1 MESRWQLQNL
11 RRIAYTIAMTV
22 FEDIQYN
29 MDKLRGT
36 IVEKNGKY
44 MYIQKGGKRTDIKAE
59 INKETENITNPF
71 KLLAYIL
78 EKKCAI

>member
-1 MESRWQLQNL
+1 MEPGWQLQNL
-11 RRIAYTIAMTV
+11 SRIAYTIAMSV

-44 MYIQKGGKRTDIKAE
+44 MYIQKGGKRTEIKAE

>member
-1 MESRWQLQNL
+1 MS
-11 RRIAYTIAMTV
+11 V

-44 MYIQKGGKRTDIKAE
+44 MYIQKGGKRTEIKAE

-78 EKKCAI
+78 EQKCAL

>member
-11 RRIAYTIAMTV
+11 RRIAYTIAMSV

-44 MYIQKGGKRTDIKAE
+44 MYIQKGGKRTEIKAE

>member
-11 RRIAYTIAMTV
+11 RWIAYTIAMSV

-44 MYIQKGGKRTDIKAE
+44 MYIQKGGKRTEIKAE

-78 EKKCAI
+78 EKKCVI

>member
-1 MESRWQLQNL
+1 MESRWHLQNL
-11 RRIAYTIAMTV
+11 RWIAYTIAMSV

-44 MYIQKGGKRTDIKAE
+44 MYIQKGGKRTEIKAE

>member
-44 MYIQKGGKRTDIKAE
+44 MYIQKGGKRTEIKAE

>member
-1 MESRWQLQNL
+1 MEPRWQLQNL
-11 RRIAYTIAMTV
+11 RRITYTIAMTV

-44 MYIQKGGKRTDIKAE
+44 MYIQKGGKRTEIKAE

>member
-1 MESRWQLQNL
+1 MKVL
-11 RRIAYTIAMTV
+11 
-22 FEDIQYN
+22 EDIKGHIN
-29 MDKLRGT
+29 KLEGT

-59 INKETENITNPF
+59 INEDTEGITSPF

-78 EKKCAI
+78 EQKCAI

>member
-1 MESRWQLQNL
+1 MEPRWQLQNL

-44 MYIQKGGKRTDIKAE
+44 MYIQKGGKRTEIKAE

-78 EKKCAI
+78 EKKCVI

>member
-1 MESRWQLQNL
+1 MEPRWQLQNL

-78 EKKCAI
+78 ENKCAI

>member
-1 MESRWQLQNL
+1 MEPRWQLQNL

-44 MYIQKGGKRTDIKAE
+44 MYIQKGGKRTEIKAE

>member
-11 RRIAYTIAMTV
+11 RWIAYTIAMSV

-44 MYIQKGGKRTDIKAE
+44 MYIQKGGKRTEIKAE

>member
-11 RRIAYTIAMTV
+11 RRIAYTIAMSV

-59 INKETENITNPF
+59 INEDTEDITSPF

-78 EKKCAI
+78 EQKCAL

>member
-1 MESRWQLQNL
+1 MEPRWQLQNL

>member
-1 MESRWQLQNL
+1 MEPGWQLQNL

>member
-1 MESRWQLQNL
+1 MEPGWQLQNL
-11 RRIAYTIAMTV
+11 RRIAYTIAMSV

-44 MYIQKGGKRTDIKAE
+44 MYIQKGGKRTEIKAE

>member
-1 MESRWQLQNL
+1 MESRWHLQNL
-11 RRIAYTIAMTV
+11 RRIAYTIAMSV

-44 MYIQKGGKRTDIKAE
+44 MYIQKGGKRTEIKAE